1 MAAGL
6 VTRRTSPSRGL
17 TMIREI
23 LSRETLAIG
32 TMLLMFLAFL
42 YI

>member
-1 MAAGL
+1 
-6 VTRRTSPSRGL
+6 
-17 TMIREI
+17 MIREI